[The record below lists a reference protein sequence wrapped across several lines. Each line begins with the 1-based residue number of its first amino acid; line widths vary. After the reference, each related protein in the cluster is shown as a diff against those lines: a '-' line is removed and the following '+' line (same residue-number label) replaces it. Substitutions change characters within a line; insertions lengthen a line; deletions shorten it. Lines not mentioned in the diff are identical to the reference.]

1 MKMAKDLVRQAGL
14 AAALAAILALGGA
27 QTAASGGAEPPL
39 AGSVANF
46 TPFGEPRPIPQAG
59 FVDGEGR
66 PVTLADFKGRVVLL
80 NFWATW
86 CGPCA
91 EEMPSLD
98 RLQGHLGG
106 PDFQVVALS
115 LDEQGL
121 PPVDRFYSKLGIE
134 NLEVYLDQPGALAK
148 ALGVQGLP
156 TTLILDRD
164 GKALGALI
172 GPAVWDSPEAEA
184 LIRHYVE
191 TTAPAPDVTDPS

>member
-1 MKMAKDLVRQAGL
+1 MARNLVRRAGL
-14 AAALAAILALGGA
+14 AAALAAILALGGG

-46 TPFGEPRPIPQAG
+46 TPFGEPRPIPQAS
-59 FVDGEGR
+59 FIDGESR

-91 EEMPSLD
+91 VEMPSLD
-98 RLQGHLGG
+98 RLQGDLGG

-115 LDEQGL
+115 IDEQGL
-121 PPVDRFYSKLGIE
+121 AIVDNFFSKLGIE
-134 NLEVYLDQPGALAK
+134 NLESYLDRPGALAK
-148 ALGVQGLP
+148 ALRVEGLP

-164 GKALGALI
+164 GKALGGLL

-184 LIRHYVE
+184 LIRYYIE
-191 TTAPAPDVTDPS
+191 KTAPAPDVTSPS

>member
-1 MKMAKDLVRQAGL
+1 MKMATDLVRRAGL
-14 AAALAAILALGGA
+14 AAALAAIVALGGV
-27 QTAASGGAEPPL
+27 QTAAAGGAEPPL

-66 PVTLADFKGRVVLL
+66 AVTLADFKGRVVLL

-86 CGPCA
+86 CGPCV
-91 EEMPSLD
+91 EEMPTLD
-98 RLQGHLGG
+98 RLQGRLGG
-106 PDFQVVALS
+106 PEFQVVALS

-121 PPVDRFYSKLGIE
+121 PLVDRFYSKLGIE
-134 NLEVYLDQPGALAK
+134 NLEVYLDPPGALAH

-156 TTLILDRD
+156 TTLILDRE

-184 LIRHYVE
+184 LIRHYIE
-191 TTAPAPDVTDPS
+191 KTAPAPDGTSPS